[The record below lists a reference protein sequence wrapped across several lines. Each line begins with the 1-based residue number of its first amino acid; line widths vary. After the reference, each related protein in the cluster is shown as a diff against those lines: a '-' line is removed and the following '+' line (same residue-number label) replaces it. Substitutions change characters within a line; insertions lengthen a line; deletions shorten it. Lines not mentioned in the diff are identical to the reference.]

1 MSDEPPELTAH
12 RPTSTVAGS
21 CLSTLGA
28 RGVFLVH
35 YSGRNERCYSQ
46 SLRRLLLEYDCFAEG
61 GDGFPFPLA
70 PDHGL
75 NQGRTRKVAA
85 AYCLDDNTA
94 VPFPGSAHLDCVL
107 HRVLRAVRMVVK

>member
-1 MSDEPPELTAH
+1 MSHPNSPPTD
-12 RPTSTVAGS
+12 
-21 CLSTLGA
+21 
-28 RGVFLVH
+28 
-35 YSGRNERCYSQ
+35 
-46 SLRRLLLEYDCFAEG
+46 RRLRWPGVVSRPLALMVSSWSTTAAGMRGATCSRSAVTFLEHDCFAEG

-94 VPFPGSAHLDCVL
+94 VSFPGSAHLDCVL
-107 HRVLRAVRMVVK
+107 HRVLRAVRMVVR